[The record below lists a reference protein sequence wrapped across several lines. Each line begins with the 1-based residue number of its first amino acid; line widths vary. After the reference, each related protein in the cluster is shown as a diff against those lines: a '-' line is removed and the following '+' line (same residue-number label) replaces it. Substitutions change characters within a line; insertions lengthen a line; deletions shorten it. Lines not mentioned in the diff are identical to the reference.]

1 MNLENV
7 TVREANAVLQKIKG
21 DALDI
26 EIQFAPT
33 KADKFGINVRSTDDL
48 VETTKIYYDNLKK
61 GLFINRLHSSL
72 KMGKKDVVGDVYQYN
87 GDLNL
92 RILLD
97 RSLVEVYANN
107 ERSLTARIYP
117 TLPDAK
123 GLSMFEGN
131 GTVKIKKL
139 TIYSMASIY

>member
-1 MNLENV
+1 MNLEDV
-7 TVREANAVLQKIKG
+7 TVSEANEVLKTIKG

-33 KADKFGINVRSTDDL
+33 KAESFGINVRTTDDL
-48 VETTKIYYDNLKK
+48 VESTKIYYDNTKQ
-61 GLFINRLHSSL
+61 GLYVNRLHSSL
-72 KMGKKDVVGDVYQYN
+72 KSGKKNVVGDAYAYK

-97 RSLVEVYANN
+97 RSLIEVYANN

-117 TLPDAK
+117 SLPDAQ
-123 GLSMFEGN
+123 GLSMFAEN
-131 GTVKIKKL
+131 GDVRIEKL
-139 TIYSMASIY
+139 TINSMASIY